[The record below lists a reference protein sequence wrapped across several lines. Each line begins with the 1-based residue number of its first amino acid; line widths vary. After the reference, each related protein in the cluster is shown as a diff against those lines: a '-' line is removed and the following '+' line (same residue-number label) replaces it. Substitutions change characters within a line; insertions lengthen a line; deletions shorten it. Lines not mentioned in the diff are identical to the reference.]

1 MLKGKVA
8 STCVPSKGLRNKS
21 FDFVCTA
28 SQPGAPSP
36 SNATQVTMVTAL
48 EPEMQ
53 NLREA

>member
-8 STCVPSKGLRNKS
+8 STCVPSKGLRNKI
-21 FDFVCTA
+21 FDFACTA
-28 SQPGAPSP
+28 SQPGAPAP

>member
-1 MLKGKVA
+1 MYRMCNICHAKRGMA
-8 STCVPSKGLRNKS
+8 CI
-21 FDFVCTA
+21 CT
-28 SQPGAPSP
+28 QRFGCPGAPAP